1 MSDLFLNLYNF
12 FAKRRWLLA
21 VIVSVVIAVAA
32 FFASGIKMEEDISK
46 IMPKDEK
53 ISKMNL
59 IFQNSKFTD
68 KLIFHLY
75 LEDTTATDPDL
86 LVGFSENLAEVLKE
100 KYQPEYIKDINY
112 KVSDDMMAQVYST
125 FYENI
130 PLFLE
135 EKDYEDIDRMID
147 RQRLDSTM
155 ARNYKTLISP
165 ASIVM
170 KQFIVKDPVGIT
182 FIGLKKLQNLQYEDN
197 YELYNGSILT
207 KDKKHLVFFIDPAHS
222 GNKTDK
228 NAEFLKGIDA
238 TIDSLQYLEGGK
250 IKAEYFGAL
259 AMSVGNAERIKN
271 DITITVSI
279 AISILVVFIS
289 LFFRKAYIVFL
300 IFLPVAIGGLISLAL
315 LTFFRPN
322 ISAIALGMGSVLLGI
337 TIDYSLHIFTHYKST
352 GSPKAVLKDV
362 TTPLLLSCLI
372 TASSFFCLMFVKS
385 EALQD
390 LGMFA
395 AISCINAALI
405 GLIVLPHFLKKKKVE
420 EQETQA
426 HHTEEHGSLC
436 FVHKYTSYE
445 FDRNPFIIGLIAVV
459 TIICAFTYNWVE
471 FESDMLKMNYV
482 SDKLFA
488 AQENLNKISSASSK
502 SVYLV
507 SSGKTLNEA
516 LANSEKIAGQVG
528 KLKEEG
534 VIRKYTS
541 VSNMLMSDSLQKEKI
556 QRWNQYWTEEKKATL
571 KKNLQEAAATYKFK
585 PEAFAGFYELLDKQY
600 QPVSIEEL
608 TDVRKL
614 FFNDFITESDELV
627 TVVTL
632 LKVDEERKKH
642 VYSAIQED
650 EHLTIVDKKYL
661 TDKFIELLNRDF
673 SLLEVLSLGLVFFIL
688 VASYG
693 RIELGI
699 IAFVPMCLSW
709 LWTLGLMGILGIKF
723 NIVNII
729 ISTFILGLGI
739 DYSIFIMSGLLQEY
753 RLGLKN
759 LASYKTSIFLS
770 AFTSIVGIGVL
781 VFAQH
786 PALQSIAFLSIVG
799 MFSVIMISYTV
810 QPLLFRL
817 LITNRTKKGFDPYTA
832 ESLFF
837 TVVAYTYFLTGC
849 LLLNIVGPVVL
860 YLLPVNA
867 RKRKLLLHY
876 LLMYF
881 SKSMIYIM
889 GNVRK
894 KIINETGEDFKKPA
908 VIIANHQSF
917 LDILVTIMLYPKMV
931 MVTNEWVWNSPFF
944 GKVIRS
950 ADFYLATS
958 DHEAGLEKLKTLVD
972 DGYSIIIF
980 PEGTRAADKKV
991 ARFHKGAFLMAERLK
1006 LDILPLLLHG
1016 TGDTIAK
1023 GDFLLKNGRITM
1035 KFLPRIAPDD
1045 KTYGETYSERA
1056 KLIGRYFRGEYQK
1069 LKESEET
1076 VKYYKDRLI
1085 KNYIYKGPVL
1095 EWYMRI
1101 KLKLENNYEFF
1112 HSVIPRN
1119 AVVTDLG
1126 CGYGFLSTM
1135 LGFLSE
1141 ERTIVGVDYD
1151 ADKIEVANNGF
1162 AKPSN
1167 VRFEVADLTTFDIP
1181 ASDVLVLNDVM
1192 HYLPEAAQT
1201 ELLNRCF
1208 DKLSSQGI
1216 LILRDGDADFQE
1228 RHKGTKLTEFFSTR
1242 FIKFNKTEYPL
1253 SYLSGK
1259 AIVKQAKDRGLEV
1272 EIVDNARLTSNR
1284 IFIIKKVNF

>member
-12 FAKRRWLLA
+12 FEKRRWLLA
-21 VIVSVVIAVAA
+21 VIICSVIAVAA

-53 ISKMNL
+53 ITKMNL

-75 LEDTTATDPDL
+75 LNDTTVTDPDK

-100 KYQPEYIKDINY
+100 RYQPEYIKDINY
-112 KVSDDMMAQVYST
+112 KVSDDMMAQVYNT

-130 PLFLE
+130 PLFLD
-135 EKDYEDIDRMID
+135 EKDYKDIDLLTG
-147 RQRLDSTM
+147 RQHLDSTM
-155 ARNYKTLISP
+155 VRNYKTLISP

-197 YELYNGSILT
+197 YELYNGSIVT

-222 GNKTDK
+222 GNKTAK
-228 NAEFLKGIDA
+228 NSVFLKGVDA
-238 TIDSLQYLEGGK
+238 AIDSLQKIEGGK
-250 IKAEYFGAL
+250 VKAEYFGAM

-289 LFFRKAYIVFL
+289 LFFRRAAIVFL
-300 IFLPVAIGGLISLAL
+300 IFLPVAIGGLISLAI

-352 GSPKAVLKDV
+352 GSPKAVIKDV

-390 LGMFA
+390 LGLFA

-420 EQETQA
+420 EHKAED
-426 HHTEEHGSLC
+426 HGSLS

-445 FDRNPFIIGLIAVV
+445 FDRNPFIIGAIAVV
-459 TIICAFTYNWVE
+459 SIICAYTYQLVE

-482 SDKLFA
+482 SDKLFV

-516 LANSEKIAGQVG
+516 LASSEKVADQVE

-534 VIRKYTS
+534 IVRKYTS
-541 VSNMLMSDSLQKEKI
+541 VSKMLISDSLQKEKI
-556 QRWNQYWTEEKKATL
+556 KRWNNYWTDEKKALL
-571 KKNLQEAAATYKFK
+571 KKNLLESSAKYKFK
-585 PEAFAGFYELLDKQY
+585 PEAFAGFFELLDKQY
-600 QPVSIEEL
+600 QPVTMEDL
-608 TDVRKL
+608 ADVRKL
-614 FFNDFITESDELV
+614 FFNDFITESKDLT

-632 LKVDEERKKH
+632 LKVDEEDKKQ
-642 VYSAIQED
+642 VYADIHEND
-650 EHLTIVDKKYL
+650 NLTIVDKKYL
-661 TDKFIELLNRDF
+661 TDKFIEILNRDF

-688 VASYG
+688 VVSYG
-693 RIELGI
+693 RIELGM

-709 LWTLGLMGILGIKF
+709 LWTLGLMGMLGIKF

-753 RLGLKN
+753 RLGLNN

-799 MFSVIMISYTV
+799 MFSVIIISYTV

-817 LITNRTKKGFDPYTA
+817 LITNRTRKGFDPYTA
-832 ESLFF
+832 EGLFF
-837 TVVAYTYFLTGC
+837 TAVAYTYFLLGC
-849 LLLNIVGPVVL
+849 LLLNVVGPIVL
-860 YLLPVNA
+860 YVLPA
-867 RKRKLLLHY
+867 KASKRKLILHY

-894 KIINETGEDFKKPA
+894 KIINETGENFEKPA

-944 GKVIRS
+944 GRVIRS
-950 ADFYLATS
+950 ADFYLASS
-958 DHEAGLEKLKTLVD
+958 DHEAGLEKLKALVD
-972 DGYSIIIF
+972 EGYSIIIF

-1006 LDILPLLLHG
+1006 LDIIPLLLHG

-1023 GDFLLKNGRITM
+1023 GDLLLKNGRITM
-1035 KFLPRIAPDD
+1035 KLLPRISSED

-1069 LKESEET
+1069 LRDFEET
-1076 VKYYKDRLI
+1076 VNYYKDRLI

-1095 EWYMRI
+1095 EWYMRV
-1101 KLKLENNYEFF
+1101 KLRLENNYEFF
-1112 HSVIPRN
+1112 NTIVPKKAVI
-1119 AVVTDLG
+1119 TDLG
-1126 CGYGFLSTM
+1126 CGYGFLCNM
-1135 LGFLSE
+1135 LGFLSD
-1141 ERTIVGVDYD
+1141 ERKIVGVDYD
-1151 ADKIEVANNGF
+1151 SEKIEVAENGF
-1162 AKPSN
+1162 AKPAS
-1167 VRFEVADLTTFDIP
+1167 VRFEAADITKYDIQN
-1181 ASDVLVLNDVM
+1181 SDVIILNDVM
-1192 HYLPEAAQT
+1192 HYLPEVVQT
-1201 ELLNRCF
+1201 ELLDKCF
-1208 DKLSSQGI
+1208 DKLNPGGM
-1216 LILRDGDADFQE
+1216 LILRDGDSDYQE

-1242 FIKFNKTEYPL
+1242 FVKFNKTENPL

-1259 AIVKQAKDRGLEV
+1259 AIVKQAKDKGLDV
-1272 EIVDNARLTSNR
+1272 EIVDNTKLTSNR
-1284 IFIIKKVNF
+1284 IFIIKK